1 MHHIDNLIERLESAR
16 TELSL
21 ALAYETKLISQ
32 SEQAI
37 EKALKATKGAAK
49 AASDVVNCK
58 NSKELSYLTL
68 QSDEKAHYAR
78 LFAAM
83 ARDAA
88 ELAGQ
93 AKQENAKIFL
103 EVKQIAEL
111 IAIVL
116 TDDKSETEST
126 G

>member
-1 MHHIDNLIERLESAR
+1 MHNVDNLIERLESAR
-16 TELSL
+16 AELSV
-21 ALAYETKLISQ
+21 ALAYESKLISQ
-32 SEQAI
+32 SELAI
-37 EKALKATKGAAK
+37 EKALKATKAAAQ
-49 AASDVVNCK
+49 AAREVVNCK
-58 NSKELSYLTL
+58 NSKELAYLTL
-68 QSDEKAHYAR
+68 QRSEKTHYSR

-88 ELAGQ
+88 ELASQ

-103 EVKQIAEL
+103 EVKYIAEL

-116 TDDKSETEST
+116 NDEKSDTEST